1 MSLPSTPD
9 QDYAELF
16 VAVQAARVF
25 ADSKTFV
32 DAVPV
37 EDPAT
42 ILAAYRAQSGR
53 PGFDLAQFVEAHFD
67 LPSPSPR
74 LSEAPQ
80 AEPLRQRIESLW
92 DLLRRPADAG
102 QPGSSLIPLP
112 HPYIVPGGRFR
123 EIYYWDSYF
132 TMLGLAV
139 SGRTEL
145 IQHMVDNFAW
155 LIDRIGFVPNGNRS
169 YYCSRSQPPLFAM
182 MLDLLAAALDE
193 PEVPA
198 RYLNQLEREY
208 RFWMSGSDERAA
220 SGSATRRAVAV
231 EGGFLNR
238 YWDESDRPRQ
248 ESYAEDLQLARESG
262 VEESHLYRNVRAA
275 CESGWDFSS
284 RWLADGHSL
293 ATIRTTDVLPVDLN
307 AIMFHLESSLAK
319 ACNRAGRQDDAAR
332 YASRAEFRK
341 RLLRDRFFDDSSG
354 FFVDLLA
361 PDLRPTGVLSLAG
374 AYPLF
379 LGIATRQQ
387 AESVCRR
394 LSREFLRPG
403 GWATTRARSGQ
414 QWDAPNGWAPLQW
427 IVYRGLQRYGF
438 EDEAVRG
445 ARRWVRN
452 NLAVYERTGR
462 LLEKYNVEEIG
473 AFAGGGEY
481 EVQHGFG
488 WTNGVL
494 LSLMDRLGPDP
505 RDTAN
510 VATPALP

>member
-1 MSLPSTPD
+1 MPLPSTPD

-16 VAVQAARVF
+16 EAVQAGRLF
-25 ADSKTFV
+25 ADSKSFV
-32 DAVPV
+32 DAVPR

-53 PGFDLAQFVEAHFD
+53 PGFDLARFVDAHFD
-67 LPSPSPR
+67 LPPPSQR
-74 LSEAPQ
+74 LSQTLPS
-80 AEPLRQRIESLW
+80 EPLRQRIELLW

-102 QPGSSLIPLP
+102 ERGSSLLPLP

-132 TMLGLAV
+132 TMLGLAAA
-139 SGRTEL
+139 GRSDL

-155 LIDRIGFVPNGNRS
+155 LIDRVGFVPNGNRS

-182 MLDLLAAALDE
+182 MLDLLAEALGD
-193 PEVPA
+193 PGVPV
-198 RYLNQLEREY
+198 RYLEQLEREY
-208 RFWMSGSDERAA
+208 RFWMAGSGEGPGAA
-220 SGSATRRAVAV
+220 VRRAVTV
-231 EGGFLNR
+231 EDGLLNR

-248 ESYAEDLQLARESG
+248 ESHAEDLQLARESG
-262 VEESHLYRNVRAA
+262 AEPSRLYRNVRAA

-293 ATIRTTDVLPVDLN
+293 ATIRTTEVLPVDLN
-307 AIMFHLESSLAK
+307 AILFHLEFTLAE
-319 ACNRAGRQDDAAR
+319 ACGRAGRPDDAAF
-332 YASRAEFRK
+332 YGGRAESRK
-341 RLLRDRFFDDSSG
+341 RLLQTRFFDGSSG

-361 PDLRPTGVLSLAG
+361 PDLRSTGVLSLAG
-374 AYPLF
+374 AFPLL
-379 LGIATRQQ
+379 LGIATQEQ

-394 LSREFLRPG
+394 LSRDFLRAG
-403 GWATTRARSGQ
+403 GWLTTLTRSGQ

-438 EDEAVRG
+438 ADEAAEG

-452 NLAVYERTGR
+452 NIEVYERTGR

-473 AFAGGGEY
+473 AFTGGGEY

-494 LSLMDRLGPDP
+494 LSLLDRLDG
-505 RDTAN
+505 
-510 VATPALP
+510 